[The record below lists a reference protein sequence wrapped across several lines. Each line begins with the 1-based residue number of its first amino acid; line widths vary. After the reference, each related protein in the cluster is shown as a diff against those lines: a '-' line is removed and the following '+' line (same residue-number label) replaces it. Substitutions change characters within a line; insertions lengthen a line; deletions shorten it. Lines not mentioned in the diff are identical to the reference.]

1 MPIGVQGYTTRY
13 RTYNAAQVEE
23 AYKKIAAMGYD
34 GVESG
39 LGGRVMDAEEDAA
52 MMRQYGLKAA
62 DVYGDLTKPDEV
74 IRRAEIYGVKITGL
88 PSVPGEMMHSVEGFK
103 AHAEK
108 INELA
113 RPFKGTGMKLQ
124 YHNHSQEFRN
134 FPQLNGKAGLAILIE
149 ETDPEMVVFE
159 LDVFWM
165 SAAGCDPVQWIN
177 KVNGR
182 IPIIH
187 FKDLAIDWKSE
198 GTDMGLVNRRYAE
211 IGQGNVNWPP
221 IVDASVKAGVEWYCV
236 EQDRTVLD
244 EFECLKISVDYMRGI
259 GIK

>member
-13 RTYNAAQVEE
+13 RTYTAAQVED
-23 AYKKIAAMGYD
+23 AYKKLAAMGYD

-39 LGGRVMDAEEDAA
+39 LGERLVGAEADVELLKK
-52 MMRQYGLKAA
+52 YGLKVA
-62 DVYGDLTKPDEV
+62 DVYGDLSKPDEV
-74 IRRAEIYGVKITGL
+74 VKRAGIYGVNLVGV
-88 PSVPGEMMHSVEGFK
+88 PSVPGEMLHSVEGFQVY
-103 AHAEK
+103 AEK

-113 RPFKGTGMKLQ
+113 KPFKGTGIRLQ

-134 FPQLNGKAGLAILIE
+134 FPRLNGKSGMAILIE
-149 ETDPEMVVFE
+149 ETDPEAVVFE
-159 LDVFWM
+159 LDVYWM
-165 SAAGCDPVQWIN
+165 SAAGCDPVQWIE

-187 FKDLAIDWKSE
+187 FKDLAVDWKSE
-198 GTDMGLVNRRYAE
+198 ATDMGLVNRRYAE

-221 IVDASVKAGVEWYCV
+221 IVDACVKAGVEWYCV

-244 EFECLKISVDYMRGI
+244 EFECLKISVDYMRSI
-259 GIK
+259 GVK